1 MSPIRDILLL
11 LTLIPL
17 VPVSF
22 LRPWIGMVAW
32 FWVAYFVPHSFT
44 WGFARDL
51 PIAMLVGGATL
62 AGFLFT
68 KDRASLPRSTNVALL
83 FLFAV
88 HVTISTFLA
97 HDPETAWGKW
107 DWVIKSLLMTFVT
120 MSLFQDRRR
129 LHWLLVVVA
138 ASFGLHGLK
147 GGLYVLRTGGGNR
160 VFGPERSFF
169 GDNNTFG
176 LALCMALPM
185 LLYLSRQEERVWLK
199 RAYRIMFA
207 FSIIAILFTY
217 SRGAFVGLVV
227 VLGILIWRSPWRMRF
242 AVAMVIAAF
251 AATALMPAGLKE
263 RIGSIADQ
271 DSSET
276 RDGSVAGRFDAWQT
290 ATRIASANPVFGEGF
305 RALWNRQI
313 WETFYG
319 RDYYAARDAHSIY
332 FELLAEQGFVGLA
345 LYLAVLTS
353 TLVSLRSIRRRWRG
367 HPEHGYLSD
376 YAEMIQLSLYPFL
389 ISGAFLGVAYFDL
402 YFLLVAIS
410 ASLAALS
417 FKAEQAVAAAAAAS
431 APAVPA
437 LRARRPVPPRR
448 MRAMPGPGAS

>member
-1 MSPIRDILLL
+1 MSPIRDLLL
-11 LTLIPL
+11 VAVLVPL
-17 VPVSF
+17 VPVCF
-22 LRPWIGMVAW
+22 LRPWVGMVAW

-62 AGFLFT
+62 AGFVFT
-68 KDRASLPRSTNVALL
+68 RGREPLPRTANVILL
-83 FLFAV
+83 FAFAI
-88 HVTISTFLA
+88 HVTISTVLA

-107 DWVIKSLLMTFVT
+107 DWVSKSLLMSFVS

-129 LHWLLVVVA
+129 LYWLFVVVA
-138 ASFGLHGLK
+138 SSFGLHGLK
-147 GGLYVLRTGGGNR
+147 GGLYVLRTGGGNH

-185 LLYLSRQEERVWLK
+185 LLYLSRQEERVWPK

-207 FSIIAILFTY
+207 FSCIAILFTY

-227 VLGILIWRSPWRMRF
+227 VLGILIWRSPWRLRF
-242 AVAMVIAAF
+242 AVAVVIAAF
-251 AATALMPAGLKE
+251 VGTAFMPQGLKD
-263 RIGSIADQ
+263 RIGSIAEQ

-276 RDGSVAGRFDAWQT
+276 RDGSVAGRLDAWHT
-290 ATRIASANPVFGEGF
+290 ASQIAAANPVFGEGF

-319 RDYYAARDAHSIY
+319 RDFYAARDAHSIY
-332 FELLAEQGFVGLA
+332 FELLAEQGIAGLV
-345 LYLAVLTS
+345 LYLAILTC
-353 TLVSLRSIRRRWRG
+353 TLLNLRSLRRRWRG
-367 HPEHGYLSD
+367 DPEHGYIAH

-402 YFLLVAIS
+402 YFLLVAVS

-417 FKAEQAVAAAAAAS
+417 VKAERAVAAAAAPS
-431 APAVPA
+431 VPAV
-437 LRARRPVPPRR
+437 RAPRPVPPRR
-448 MRAMPGPGAS
+448 VRALPDPGGS